1 MGGGWEERGGSDVVI
16 ADEWG
21 KELQPGSCV
30 RDAKL
35 HVHLIYTYIYMY
47 VCVLC
52 VYLYICIYLYM
63 DVLHFPVLFLSLKS
77 DQEVYLFILFCFFFL
92 NKCLSRLL

>member
-1 MGGGWEERGGSDVVI
+1 MGAGGGGSDVVI

-35 HVHLIYTYIYMY
+35 HVHLIYTYTVYICM
-47 VCVLC
+47 CAFC
-52 VYLYICIYLYM
+52 VYTCIFVYIYIWMFCFSQSFSLALNLIKKS
-63 DVLHFPVLFLSLKS
+63 LFF
-77 DQEVYLFILFCFFFL
+77 LFSSCFFFF
-92 NKCLSRLL
+92 